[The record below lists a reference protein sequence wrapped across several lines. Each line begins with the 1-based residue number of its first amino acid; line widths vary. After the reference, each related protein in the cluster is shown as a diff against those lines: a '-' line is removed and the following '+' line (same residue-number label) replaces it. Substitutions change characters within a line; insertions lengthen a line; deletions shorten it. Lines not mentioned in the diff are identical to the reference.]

1 MGLGFNLFIQKKDLS
16 IDCLCDQVFL
26 DVETAGHRVIVLGN
40 PVHIQSDSAE
50 ELLMQGLKADD
61 ISSSL
66 FDYFGEFYVVRV
78 GDVCVEIIASSSTHG
93 FYFVDRGDDYV
104 VSTELNECA
113 KHKGEARI
121 EECFLYVVQN
131 INLDPF
137 HTLYE
142 GVNHVPGLCSAR
154 FGKFNASIS
163 SIPIPI
169 QEESSAIALPKIIDD
184 FGRQSQKIYEN
195 PVFAVSAGIDGVLL
209 AAAHG
214 IHNKKLRLVNGY
226 QSEYEKGVID
236 RFSNRVMGLG
246 VDVESWFFSDSSYSD
261 KFTDFYKK
269 PVKSNW
275 IAEGYKL
282 RCIDNGVQSWQEYT
296 TIVNGYGIDESYEWF
311 RPMGVAY
318 TSVDAD
324 SLFYSIDY
332 FLSRQ
337 YYRLRELCAKG
348 RGLTQ
353 VFETSKIYVSSAAE
367 LFGLKD
373 VYNEMI
379 LNRLAR
385 ILKVA
390 SGDSYNYSL
399 DEKLSDDTLSLFT
412 DMSATERFLAH
423 YYFANSAH
431 LTRFSNIF
439 SNPVVG
445 SSQPWEFMPFVKALA
460 NLENNDRSYFRP
472 KKLLFDYLE
481 DNGLSYVDIL
491 KEARRGSL
499 YSAPGYRSL
508 LLYRAAKSAARKG
521 FATKTKRNKLFSSGE
536 RQMITQLLAN
546 SNFRPQS
553 CDGISAKI
561 KKYFDYL
568 ERSITDPS
576 FETCAN
582 EHELRNFVH
591 LCHMMSD

>member
-16 IDCLCDQVFL
+16 ISYICDQVCL
-26 DVETAGHRVIVLGN
+26 DAEISGRRAVVLGN
-40 PVHIQSDSAE
+40 PVHARSSATDRH
-50 ELLMQGLKADD
+50 LTQTLRNGD
-61 ISSSL
+61 INASL
-66 FDYFGEFYVVRV
+66 FDYFGEFYIVREGGV
-78 GDVCVEIIASSSTHG
+78 GVEIITSSSTHG
-93 FYFVDRGDDYV
+93 FYFVERGDDYV
-104 VSTELNECA
+104 VSTDLNVCA
-113 KHKGEARI
+113 KNKAKARI
-121 EECFLYVVQN
+121 DECFLYVVQN

-296 TIVNGYGIDESYEWF
+296 TVVNGYGIDESYEWF

-332 FLSRQ
+332 LLSRQ
-337 YYRLRELCAKG
+337 YYWLRELCAKG
-348 RGLTQ
+348 RGLSQ

-399 DEKLSDDTLSLFT
+399 DEKSSDDTLSSFS

-423 YYFANSAH
+423 YYFANSTH
-431 LTRFSNIF
+431 LMRFSNIF

-445 SSQPWEFMPFVKALA
+445 SSQPWEFMPFVKAFA
-460 NLENNDRSYFRP
+460 NLEKNDRSYFRP

-481 DNGLSYVDIL
+481 DNGLSYVEIL
-491 KEARRGSL
+491 KEARCGSL
-499 YSAPGYRSL
+499 YSAPGYRNS
-508 LLYRAAKSAARKG
+508 LLYRAAKSAARKIYPI
-521 FATKTKRNKLFSSGE
+521 TTKRNKLFSSAE
-536 RQMITQLLAN
+536 RQMMVRLLAN
-546 SNFRPQS
+546 SVFRPQA
-553 CDGISAKI
+553 CDGISPRVQ
-561 KKYFDYL
+561 KYFDYL

-582 EHELRNFVH
+582 AHELRNYVH
-591 LCHMMSD
+591 LCHMMGD